1 MCCKTS
7 KVVKEIIAKRKED
20 EDKKKSVKG
29 KSNRRSFHSSDGESD
44 KEKRRGKVQYSEY

>member
-7 KVVKEIIAKRKED
+7 KVVKDIIAKRKE
-20 EDKKKSVKG
+20 EEEKKKSVKG

-44 KEKRRGKVQYSEY
+44 KEKRRGKVQYSDY